1 MHWIPSSSSR
11 KGFSSSSGCVY
22 VNSFTSLR
30 LWEPCLSYVLFY
42 ICLGLRMFTFVQI
55 SQDMWP
61 AAVWANGRSSNC
73 TEIMMED
80 RLWSRSL
87 SLSCLSV
94 CVWVWQLQCSISC
107 YWKQLFDTV
116 WPSLS
121 SFWFDPHSWT
131 VLWTCL
137 CVSSSRWSLGR
148 RDGGYR
154 DLYPA
159 GLALRSGWSR
169 TASPDPPYRRR
180 RTGAS
185 CEYNHIII
193 QKANPHKYI

>member
-1 MHWIPSSSSR
+1 MWTLSLLSVCENLVYHM
-11 KGFSSSSGCVY
+11 FSS
-22 VNSFTSLR
+22 
-30 LWEPCLSYVLFY
+30 
-42 ICLGLRMFTFVQI
+42 TFVWVCACSHSYKYRRICDLWLCEQMGVRLI
-55 SQDMWP
+55 AQKSWY
-61 AAVWANGRSSNC
+61 
-73 TEIMMED
+73 

-87 SLSCLSV
+87 SLSCLS
-94 CVWVWQLQCSISC
+94 VWVWQLQCSISC